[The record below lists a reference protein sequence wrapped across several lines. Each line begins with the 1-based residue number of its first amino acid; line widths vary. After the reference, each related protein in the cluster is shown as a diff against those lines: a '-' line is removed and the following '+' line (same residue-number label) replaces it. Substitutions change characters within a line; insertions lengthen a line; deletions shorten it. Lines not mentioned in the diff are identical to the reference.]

1 MKVYL
6 NRTPKTGPWGGG
18 IKTVN
23 KLAEAIVSSG
33 HELTHKLEAGIDVI
47 FCIDPRPNE
56 RGEWYQHFVNYRNTF
71 PKTKIIQRVGD
82 LGTHSKPELTELV
95 RQTLNISDFFIFP
108 SDWAKDRIGFIGE
121 NYKVVYNRPMKV
133 FHQHKNRDTTLGDK
147 IRLVTHHWSMN
158 PKKGFDIYQ
167 KLQEYINNTGAFE
180 FTYIGRKPDN
190 VVISK
195 HIQPISAVEL
205 SKELTNHDIYITA
218 SIEEAGAN
226 HVLEALAAGL
236 PVVYH
241 KEGGS
246 IVDYC
251 KDYGVEFDSFNNL
264 ISSINKSI
272 DQYKNLK
279 QSVLSYEEDNSK
291 VVEDY
296 IKIIKEVSNG
306 KT

>member
-6 NRTPKTGPWGGG
+6 NRSPKKGPWGGG

-23 KLAEAIVSSG
+23 KLAESLIASG
-33 HELTHKLEAGIDVI
+33 YDLTYKLEEGIDVI

-56 RGEWYQHFVNYRNTF
+56 RGEWYQHFINYRNTF

-108 SDWAKDRIGFIGE
+108 SDWARDRIGFVGE
-121 NYKVVYNRPMKV
+121 NYEIVYNRPMKE
-133 FHQHKNRDTTLGDK
+133 FHNYKNTKTELGEK
-147 IRLVTHHWSMN
+147 VKLVTHHWSMN
-158 PKKGFDIYQ
+158 PKKGFHIYQ
-167 KLQEYINNTGAFE
+167 QLEDYIQKTGAFE
-180 FTYIGRKPDN
+180 FTYIGRKPDD
-190 VVISK
+190 VT
-195 HIQPISAVEL
+195 IQNYIAPIGALEL
-205 SKELTNHDIYITA
+205 SKELSNHDIYITA

-236 PVVYH
+236 PIVYH

-251 KDYGVEFDSFNNL
+251 KEYGTGFESFKGL
-264 ISSINKSI
+264 IGAINKAV
-272 DQYKNLK
+272 DNYKKLK
-279 QSVLSYEEDNSK
+279 QMVLSYEEDNAI
-291 VVEDY
+291 VIQQY
-296 IKIIKEVSNG
+296 IDIIGGQKNDN
-306 KT
+306 